1 MILAA
6 CTDSYRS
13 LEERVDHI
21 LSATIVL
28 AASPRPPMAAKWI
41 EIVSQNQ
48 VYTVSFAD
56 ENQVVGGHFDG
67 SIRRWK
73 IEDGQQQGST
83 VQAKVCINSV
93 VVSQDRRW
101 IVSGEWGN
109 KVTVWNASTH
119 EKVLEFTEHG
129 GPVYGVDISH
139 DSTRIAS
146 VDYRNARIF
155 SITSGNRLLPP
166 LPHNWVHGVKFSP
179 DGSRI
184 ATASVDHGFR
194 VYSTN
199 NGDVLFDSGQEGLA
213 SSRLTTPL
221 AWSPDSQQLF
231 VAARGKITCFDVCK
245 ASAAEWLI
253 HENRSWPSIASN
265 GRFIACSAGP
275 SVSLWDCLSH
285 KQIGSIITHTT
296 GICCVALSPSGGYLA
311 CGFKD
316 GNIRVHNLRDVLP
329 HKYFGDGLPLVQV
342 SEDALKSWTL
352 GDPTN
357 TEMLLSEEITNTSG
371 TRHYV
376 LANRAL
382 IRAQLNNVALAIE
395 DAKESL
401 LLQSSP
407 IGYIAMAIAL
417 LGRGDRDGALCT
429 FDLAIHDC
437 ELHDVRYLL
446 LLKSI
451 LVSKSGNHEEAIKRV
466 EHLAARTNNHND
478 DHSTYLYTVLVV
490 LYMKQGNYRRAIPLI
505 ERAKE
510 LAPKQ
515 KQCPPLQ
522 TISLI
527 FGWKFNGL
535 AILAQQGLCETL
547 YAEGCTTEAVKILLN
562 IIRTPEEEIQGIKDW
577 IDDFSKKCAT
587 TLERVGDEAF
597 KSVKH
602 DDAVTQYSTALSLN
616 PPNRADLLI
625 KRSRALAAKGLWQDA
640 LQDADEAVKVDPI
653 RGYDAKHAVLHGAKR
668 YEEAI
673 DAFNSM
679 LLVMEHSDDSAIQQM
694 RKSYIPPSETVAAI
708 DRIVRATLDSCPLV
722 VIDVINGHL
731 CDVPERK
738 RLFEADPSFK
748 ELISSTTREL
758 DKERI
763 EQVVARFFEYV
774 MFSHVWK
781 GKEPLFQ
788 DVNVAKSVWD
798 LPDTPQNEKLRNFC
812 KEVHRLGHK
821 WAWSDTCCIDKNTST
836 VLNQSL
842 TSMYKWYA
850 ESIATLVFL
859 AGVAHPSKLGDLTRS
874 HWMTRA
880 WTLQELLAP
889 KVIFFYDSEWKPYL
903 SITGANHKKSPEIMQ
918 ELADAVKISDRTIAT
933 FSPDDLEVREKLR
946 LASTRD
952 ATRKEDIAYSLI
964 GIFNSDIKPQYGEGA
979 HALGHLLEEVVA
991 RSGEVTVLAWW
1002 GKSSSY
1008 NSCLPASIS
1017 VYSQT
1022 PYKPPPL
1029 EGEEMETRI
1038 RELRRKLS
1046 QPEVLKISEQI
1057 GSLPPAR
1064 FATRRL
1070 YLPCIV
1076 FSVKRLGIQELRSDN
1091 EKLYRARVPGLGNVN
1106 FTSTDDLP
1114 LQQPRKFVFAHPWI
1128 HYIRGPSDGVTWG
1141 DDSVSDTESNAGSDS
1156 DAGSDHLPSPLH
1168 AVPAPQ
1174 IDGYTRALQMI
1185 ARLGQPFNALLLL
1198 QQPNGEYKRVA
1209 AENEIIVSGLGAGVT
1224 SKVIEVKVLE
1234 VL

>member
-1 MILAA
+1 MGECYQSDRLRGPIN
-6 CTDSYRS
+6 
-13 LEERVDHI
+13 I
-21 LSATIVL
+21 
-28 AASPRPPMAAKWI
+28 
-41 EIVSQNQ
+41 
-48 VYTVSFAD
+48 SFAD
-56 ENQVVGGHFDG
+56 ESQVVGGHFDG

-73 IEDGQQQGST
+73 IEDGQQQGPRPP
-83 VQAKVCINSV
+83 VRAKVCVNSI

-101 IVSGEWGN
+101 IVSGEWEN
-109 KVTVWNASTH
+109 KVTVRNASTH

-179 DGSRI
+179 DGSRL

-194 VYSTN
+194 VYSTH
-199 NGDVLFDSGQEGLA
+199 NGDILFDSGLEGLT
-213 SSRLTTPL
+213 SPQLTTPL
-221 AWSPDSQQLF
+221 AWSSDSQQLF

-245 ASAAEWLI
+245 ASSAQWLI
-253 HENRSWPSIASN
+253 HESRSWPSVASN

-285 KQIGSIITHTT
+285 KQVGSIVTHTT

-311 CGFKD
+311 CGFSD

-357 TEMLLSEEITNTSG
+357 TEMLLSEEITSTSS

-382 IRAQLNNVALAIE
+382 IRVQLNNVALAIE
-395 DAKESL
+395 DAKEVGPLSRYPIRIFTYMYPESL

-417 LGRGDRDGALCT
+417 LSQGDRDRALCT

-451 LVSKSGNHEEAIKRV
+451 LISESGNQEEAIKRV

-478 DHSTYLYTVLVV
+478 DDSTYLYTQGRSSHDADMYVLGV
-490 LYMKQGNYRRAIPLI
+490 LYMKQGHYRRAIPLI
-505 ERAKE
+505 ELANK
-510 LAPKQ
+510 LAPKD
-515 KQCPPLQ
+515 KQCPPLKA
-522 TISLI
+522 ISLI
-527 FGWKFNGL
+527 FGWKFHGL
-535 AILAQQGLCETL
+535 AIVAQQGLCETL
-547 YAEGCTTEAVKILLN
+547 CAEGCTAEAVKILLN

-577 IDDFSKKCAT
+577 INDLSRKCAT
-587 TLERVGDEAF
+587 TLERDGDEAF
-597 KSVKH
+597 GSVKH
-602 DDAVTQYSTALSLN
+602 DDAIAQYSDALSLN
-616 PPNRADLLI
+616 PPSRAGLLI
-625 KRSRALAAKGLWQDA
+625 KRSRALAAKGLWKDA
-640 LQDADEAVKVDPI
+640 LQDAGEAVKVDPI
-653 RGYDAKHAVLHGAKR
+653 RGYEAKHAVLHEAKR

-673 DAFNSM
+673 DAFQSM
-679 LLVMEHSDDSAIQQM
+679 LLVMERSDDSAIQQL

-708 DRIVRATLDSCPLV
+708 DHIVRATLESCPLV

-731 CDVPERK
+731 CDVPQRK
-738 RLFEADPSFK
+738 HLFEADPSFK

-774 MFSHVWK
+774 MFSHVWQ

-798 LPDTPQNEKLRNFC
+798 LPNTPQNEKLRNFC
-812 KEVHRLGHK
+812 KEVRRLGHH

-842 TSMYKWYA
+842 TSMYKWYV
-850 ESIATLVFL
+850 ESTATLVFL
-859 AGVAHPSKLGDLTRS
+859 TGVAHPSKLGDLTRS

-889 KVIFFYDSEWKPYL
+889 KVIFFYDSEWQPYL
-903 SITGANHKKSPEIMQ
+903 GITGVNHKESPEIMQ
-918 ELADAVKISDRTIAT
+918 ELADAVKISNRTIAS

-964 GIFNSDIKPQYGEGA
+964 GIFNSNIKPQYGEGA

-1022 PYKPPPL
+1022 PYKPPSL
-1029 EGEEMETRI
+1029 EGEEMETRT

-1057 GSLPPAR
+1057 STLPPAH
-1064 FATRRL
+1064 FAARRL
-1070 YLPCIV
+1070 HLPCIV
-1076 FSVKRLGIQELRSDN
+1076 FSAKRLGIQELRSGN
-1091 EKLYRARVPGLGNVN
+1091 EKLYRAKVSGLGKVE

-1114 LQQPRKFVFAHPWI
+1114 LQEPQKFVFAHPWI
-1128 HYIRGPSDGVTWG
+1128 RHIRGPRNGVTWG
-1141 DDSVSDTESNAGSDS
+1141 DDLVSDTASNSGSDS
-1156 DAGSDHLPSPLH
+1156 DAGSDHVRSPLH

-1224 SKVIEVKVLE
+1224 SKVIVVKVLE